1 MKVTRKELLRAAG
14 AFALVAPFGGI
25 RGAYAQAYPSQDIR
39 FVCAF
44 PAGSGADVL
53 VRFFAEKL
61 RPVIG
66 KTILVENKVG
76 AGGHIATEYVAR
88 SKPDGYTIYVF
99 AATGVAAMAAMFKN
113 PPVDVSKTIQVAAA
127 INRQPFMIV
136 VDAKSP
142 YKTLAELTAAM
153 KAKGDKASYASAAPP
168 GTIMGE
174 IYKNKTGIQ
183 AVEVG
188 FRTAPDSLNEIL
200 SGKLDYGVHDPVF
213 SIAQAREGRLRILAV
228 STGQRIS
235 VLPDVP
241 TMKESG
247 VDMDMTIWWS
257 AMVPAGTPKPIVDQI
272 NKWFGQVLATDE
284 VKKFLNSFGGDV
296 NIQTPE
302 QAQANF
308 LAAIPQWIEFVKIAK
323 LPLM

>member
-1 MKVTRKELLRAAG
+1 ML
-14 AFALVAPFGGI
+14 
-25 RGAYAQAYPSQDIR
+25 
-39 FVCAF
+39 
-44 PAGSGADVL
+44 
-53 VRFFAEKL
+53 
-61 RPVIG
+61 
-66 KTILVENKVG
+66 
-76 AGGHIATEYVAR
+76 
-88 SKPDGYTIYVF
+88 
-99 AATGVAAMAAMFKN
+99 
-113 PPVDVSKTIQVAAA
+113 
-127 INRQPFMIV
+127 V

-142 YKTLAELTAAM
+142 YKTVAELTAAM
-153 KAKGDKASYASAAPP
+153 KAKGDKATYASAAPP
-168 GTIMGE
+168 GTILGE
-174 IYKNKTGIQ
+174 TYKNKTGVK
-183 AVEVG
+183 AVEVQYKS
-188 FRTAPDSLNEIL
+188 APDSLNEML
-200 SGKLDYGVHDPVF
+200 SGKLDYGMHDPVF

-247 VDMDMTIWWS
+247 IDMDMTIWWA

-308 LAAIPQWIEFVKIAK
+308 LAAIPHWIEFVKIAK

>member
-25 RGAYAQAYPSQDIR
+25 SGAFAQAYPSQDVR

-88 SKPDGYTIYVF
+88 SKPDGHTIYVF

-113 PPVDVSKTIQVAAA
+113 PPVDVSKTIQIAAA
-127 INRQPFMIV
+127 INRQPFMLV

-142 YKTLAELTAAM
+142 YKTVAELTAAM

-168 GTIMGE
+168 GTILGE
-174 IYKNKTGIQ
+174 IYKNKTGVK
-183 AVEVG
+183 AVEVN
-188 FRTAPDSLNEIL
+188 FKTAPDSLNEML
-200 SGKLDYGVHDPVF
+200 SGKLDYGMHDPVF
-213 SIAQAREGRLRILAV
+213 SLAQAREGRLRILAV

-235 VLPDVP
+235 VIPDVP
-241 TMKESG
+241 TMKEAG
-247 VDMDMTIWWS
+247 VDMDMTIWWA
-257 AMVPAGTPKPIVDQI
+257 AMVPAGTPKPVVDQI

-308 LAAIPQWIEFVKIAK
+308 LAAIPQWIEFVKVAK

>member
-25 RGAYAQAYPSQDIR
+25 RGAYAQAYPSQDLR

-61 RPVIG
+61 RPVVNR
-66 KTILVENKVG
+66 TILVENKVG

-99 AATGVAAMAAMFKN
+99 AGTGVAAMAAMFKK
-113 PPVDVSKTIQVAAA
+113 PPVDVAKSIQIAAT
-127 INRQPFMIV
+127 INRQPFMLV

-142 YKTLAELTAAM
+142 YKTVADLTAAM

-168 GTIMGE
+168 GTILGE
-174 IYKNKTGIQ
+174 IYKAKTGVK
-183 AVEVG
+183 AVEVN
-188 FRTAPDSLNEIL
+188 FKTAPDSLNEIL
-200 SGKLDYGVHDPVF
+200 SGKLDYGMHDPVF
-213 SIAQAREGRLRILAV
+213 SLAQAREGRLRILAV

-235 VLPDVP
+235 VIPNVP

-247 VDMDMTIWWS
+247 IDLDMTIWWA

-296 NIQTPE
+296 NINTPE
-302 QAQANF
+302 KAQEMF
-308 LAAIPQWIEFVKIAK
+308 LAAIPQWIEFVKVAK
-323 LPLM
+323 LPMM

>member
-25 RGAYAQAYPSQDIR
+25 RGAFAQAYPSQDVR

-66 KTILVENKVG
+66 KTIIVENKVG

-113 PPVDVSKTIQVAAA
+113 PPVDVAKTIQVAAA
-127 INRQPFMIV
+127 INRQPFMLV

-142 YKTLAELTAAM
+142 YKTVADLTAAM

-174 IYKNKTGIQ
+174 IYKAKTGVQ
-183 AVEVG
+183 AVEVN
-188 FRTAPDSLNEIL
+188 FKTAPDSLNEML

-213 SIAQAREGRLRILAV
+213 SLAQSREGRLRILAV

-235 VLPDVP
+235 VIPDVP

-308 LAAIPQWIEFVKIAK
+308 LAAIPQWIEFVKVAK
-323 LPLM
+323 LPMM